1 MYITISD
8 IQPFQI
14 DSYVRNKVKASQG
27 D

>member
-14 DSYVRNKVKASQG
+14 DSYVRNKVKAS
-27 D
+27 

>member
-14 DSYVRNKVKASQG
+14 DSYVRNKVKA
-27 D
+27 